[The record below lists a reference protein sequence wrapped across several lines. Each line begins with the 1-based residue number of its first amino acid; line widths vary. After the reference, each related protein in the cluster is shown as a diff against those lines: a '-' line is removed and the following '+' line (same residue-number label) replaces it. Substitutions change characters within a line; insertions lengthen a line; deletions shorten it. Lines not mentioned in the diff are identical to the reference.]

1 MVDNT
6 YVETLQRK
14 PSYIEDLE
22 KGIFDSLFYERDPET
37 GDYRKDEEGNKVFGG
52 LLGTSVPQEINR
64 EALFNLPDYVVAAL
78 DPLQTQAYTKIGSDA
93 FLNRLDPYFKT
104 GTDPT
109 TGQESA
115 LSKALGT
122 VPGELAKGL
131 GSFDPS
137 EIDPETGELKIDRFM
152 NPYQQEVIDEA
163 IKQIDRQSKLAR
175 IADDARAIQAGAF
188 GGSRQGVQRAET
200 ASRVQEAK
208 NKTISDLLSKGYSS
222 ALSSS
227 MAAEESARDR
237 ALKSGQLTG
246 GLGQQ
251 YGSLAGT
258 SADIGRVYSGITGQ
272 DLAEIPNVAASPIGL
287 FIKLNNL
294 LFKNS
299 LFGKTVVIPFVRK
312 LSGVIALVTSA
323 CAAVKEGNPLFD
335 EKVRPPNPPINALLN
350 TSFPFCPVKP
360 PVAAAP
366 KAPFA
371 NGLLKIPAN
380 PGETLFKAPKMP
392 DAAVVPAPAVPN
404 KLPTAGPNTNG
415 AANFKSFFK
424 LKYSG

>member
-22 KGIFDSLFYERDPET
+22 KGIFDSLFYERDPEK

-115 LSKALGT
+115 LSKALTTLGT

-272 DLAEIPNVAASPIGL
+272 DLAALAGAGAQKQAFEQTKEDAARASALLPLKQALAPLTIGQQFISGSPSAG
-287 FIKLNNL
+287 
-294 LFKNS
+294 
-299 LFGKTVVIPFVRK
+299 TVSQYQQTFEP
-312 LSGVIALVTSA
+312 S
-323 CAAVKEGNPLFD
+323 
-335 EKVRPPNPPINALLN
+335 PNPFLQGVG
-350 TSFPFCPVKP
+350 T
-360 PVAAAP
+360 AAALQ
-366 KAPFA
+366 
-371 NGLLKIPAN
+371 GLYK
-380 PGETLFKAPKMP
+380 
-392 DAAVVPAPAVPN
+392 
-404 KLPTAGPNTNG
+404 
-415 AANFKSFFK
+415 
-424 LKYSG
+424 